1 MKKVLIYTIPILN
14 IILLLVLWI
23 NIELD
28 VKFKFGP
35 EKATEIFNG
44 GQELAQRS
52 SVFIMISIL
61 FNLITLLVIYFLNS
75 GKKKIDAD
83 VEKQT
88 IE

>member
-1 MKKVLIYTIPILN
+1 MKKILIYTIPILN

-35 EKATEIFNG
+35 EQATEIFNG
-44 GQELAQRS
+44 GQELAKRS

-61 FNLITLLVIYFLNS
+61 FNLITLLVIYLLDRE
-75 GKKKIDAD
+75 KK
-83 VEKQT
+83 VEVEEKT
-88 IE
+88 LD

>member
-1 MKKVLIYTIPILN
+1 MKKILIYSIPVLN

-35 EKATEIFNG
+35 EQETWIFNG
-44 GQELAQRS
+44 GQELAKRS
-52 SVFIMISIL
+52 SVFILISIV
-61 FNLITLLVIYFLNS
+61 FNLITLLVIYFLNR
-75 GKKKIDAD
+75 GKKKVEADID
-83 VEKQT
+83 EQT

>member
-1 MKKVLIYTIPILN
+1 MKKILIYSIPILN

-35 EKATEIFNG
+35 EQTQEIFKG
-44 GQELAQRS
+44 GQELAKRS
-52 SVFIMISIL
+52 SVFILISIV
-61 FNLITLLVIYFLNS
+61 FNLITLLVIYFLNK
-75 GKKKIDAD
+75 GKKKVEAE

-88 IE
+88 ID